1 MTRDEF
7 LLNYWNYYRV
17 LEEDF
22 LSITRYIE
30 ICEEN
35 NQTRSNEI
43 IKQIQAI
50 GSEFDNICK
59 EICGFNLSDR
69 KNIKDYSDWIF
80 KNIDN
85 VRETI
90 ITVKNTR
97 NTILQPFENWD
108 ENKPSSLF
116 WWEAY
121 NQIKHNRIDNFKK
134 GNFKNLIN
142 SLAALYFMEMFL
154 AKKIGDN
161 TGEKDVPNSASKLFE
176 IKSWQTKSKVVGEGM
191 YLASK
196 NTLDENGIELLRKLI
211 QELQGIK
218 K

>member
-7 LLNYWNYYRV
+7 LLSYWNYYRV

-35 NQTRSNEI
+35 HQTCSNEI

-69 KNIKDYSDWIF
+69 KNIKDYADWIF

-85 VRETI
+85 VRKTI

-97 NTILQPFENWD
+97 NTILKPFENWN
-108 ENKPSSLF
+108 ENKASSLF

-121 NQIKHNRIDNFKK
+121 NDIKHNTINNFKK

-154 AKKIGDN
+154 AKKIGDSN
-161 TGEKDVPNSASKLFE
+161 GEKDVPNSASKLFE

-191 YLASK
+191 YLAPK
-196 NTLDENGIELLRKLI
+196 NTFDENGIELLRKI
-211 QELQGIK
+211 TQELQDIK